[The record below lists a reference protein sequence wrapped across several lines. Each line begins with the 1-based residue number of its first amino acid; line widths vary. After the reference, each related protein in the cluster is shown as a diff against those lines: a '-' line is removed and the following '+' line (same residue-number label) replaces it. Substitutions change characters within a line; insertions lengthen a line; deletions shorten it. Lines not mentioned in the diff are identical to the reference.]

1 MLFSL
6 FGTRLEGWGA
16 GTNFPLKFPET
27 RLDNLY
33 SIKSIGVIL
42 QGHLWREVPQRKW
55 APVGV
60 SLDLPA
66 ATATPD
72 GKGWRLGLNAKL
84 CNSMLHWGVGCR
96 GRRRKRK
103 WDGRRRLQF
112 PIPVPKFSLICMSES
127 AFLAPRGT
135 SFTSQVLGSEVHI
148 TTPARF
154 HMGSGHRTEV
164 LMPAKQEH

>member
-1 MLFSL
+1 M
-6 FGTRLEGWGA
+6 
-16 GTNFPLKFPET
+16 
-27 RLDNLY
+27 
-33 SIKSIGVIL
+33 L

-60 SLDLPA
+60 SLDFPA
-66 ATATPD
+66 AAATPD
-72 GKGWRLGLNAKL
+72 GKGWRLGLNANL
-84 CNSMLHWGVGCR
+84 CNSMLQWGVGCR

-112 PIPVPKFSLICMSES
+112 PIPVPKFSLVCMSES

-148 TTPARF
+148 TPFPHGFWTQNGGPHACKTGALETKLSPRPQHPTPSPQVIAAVKIKLI
-154 HMGSGHRTEV
+154 SPVKNLEI
-164 LMPAKQEH
+164 